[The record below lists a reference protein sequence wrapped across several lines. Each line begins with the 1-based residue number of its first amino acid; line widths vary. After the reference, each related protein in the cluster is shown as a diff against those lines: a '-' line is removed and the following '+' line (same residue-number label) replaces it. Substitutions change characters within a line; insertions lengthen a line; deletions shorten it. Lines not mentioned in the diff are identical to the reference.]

1 MIIDTSIAI
10 ATITAVVGIA
20 TWSLRQEGRING
32 HDSMFEER
40 KDQLASQMFHIHAS
54 AVQRHEDTQNRLDRI
69 EAKLDRL
76 PWGLST
82 KA

>member
-1 MIIDTSIAI
+1 MNVDMSFAIFAVTAI
-10 ATITAVVGIA
+10 AGVA

-32 HDSMFEER
+32 HDSMFAER
-40 KDQLASQMFHIHAS
+40 EKLLATQILHIHAS
-54 AVQRHEDTQNRLDRI
+54 AVQRHEDTQDRLDRI

-76 PWGLST
+76 PWSMST